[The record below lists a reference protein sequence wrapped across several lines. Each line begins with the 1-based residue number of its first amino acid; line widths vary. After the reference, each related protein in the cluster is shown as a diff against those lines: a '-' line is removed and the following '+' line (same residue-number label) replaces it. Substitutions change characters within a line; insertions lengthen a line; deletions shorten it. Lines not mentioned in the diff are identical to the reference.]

1 MASRREERRGT
12 SGVGG
17 GQPLSEEEYA
27 QMIQQQQAAYAK
39 PRAAKPATATA
50 TATTSVARDEKQK
63 KHVTVKR
70 AGGGK
75 TWEDTSLLEWDPTHF
90 RLFVGNLS
98 PEVTD
103 DMLET
108 AFGRFSSM
116 SKVKAVMDPKT
127 GKNKGYGFVSF
138 SDPEDYFKAFKEI
151 NGKYIGN
158 HPVQLKKAN
167 TEIKPTAVN
176 KNKNKRH
183 HPYSRHKR

>member
-1 MASRREERRGT
+1 MVSRREERSGT
-12 SGVGG
+12 PGAGGV
-17 GQPLSEEEYA
+17 PLSEEEYA

-39 PRAAKPATATA
+39 PRAAKPAGA
-50 TATTSVARDEKQK
+50 ATTVARDEKQRQ
-63 KHVTVKR
+63 VTVKR

-75 TWEDTSLLEWDPTHF
+75 TWEDPSLLEWDPSHF

-108 AFGRFSSM
+108 AFGRFGSM

-127 GKNKGYGFVSF
+127 GKNKGYGFVAF
-138 SDPEDYFKAFKEI
+138 SDPEDYFRAFKEV

-167 TEIKPTAVN
+167 TEIKPTSVN
-176 KNKNKRH
+176 KKKNKRH
-183 HPYSRHKR
+183 HPYKR

>member
-1 MASRREERRGT
+1 MTA
-12 SGVGG
+12 
-17 GQPLSEEEYA
+17 EEYA
-27 QMIQQQQAAYAK
+27 AAIQQQQSAYSMPRPARPSAA
-39 PRAAKPATATA
+39 TNT
-50 TATTSVARDEKQK
+50 RDNTNDKKK

-70 AGGGK
+70 SGGGK
-75 TWEDTSLLEWDPTHF
+75 TWEDSSLLEWDPTHF

-138 SDPEDYFKAFKEI
+138 SDPEDYFKAFKEV

-167 TEIKPTAVN
+167 TEIKPTSA
-176 KNKNKRH
+176 KGKRH
-183 HPYSRHKR
+183 HPYSRNKR